1 MEVEK
6 HTHVSKTRQ
15 LDDLTADEIK
25 DIEEFRN
32 TSDGERRTIGELL
45 EELNK

>member
-6 HTHVSKTRQ
+6 HTHVSNTRH

-32 TSDGERRTIGELL
+32 TSDGERRTIRELL